1 MALKEQ
7 LAQWSKALDYWD
19 TNDFFGAYEQFVS
32 FADFAKI
39 HYNVGMCAMRTN
51 NLDEAIAAFS
61 RAITLDEYLSVAY
74 MQIGI
79 CQYHMGEFDEAL
91 ANFEES
97 FKMLRGNFFIDYTQ
111 LGMEFQVFA
120 CHAIFNIALCHLQ
133 RGDTERGVR
142 YISEAIKAV
151 PVDSDFVPDI
161 ADIEEAER
169 LGENAAD
176 TIMPYEVPP
185 NLVFRP
191 QEDNLRNAERVDYLG
206 QSKVVASVNATD
218 NYTGF
223 SGKLTRDL
231 TLLSRSKKKD
241 ANSGAAKEAALKSP
255 ASFSAA
261 QTTIA
266 QSNTIRVNRKP
277 SVTSISREP
286 IQEGYEQ
293 TITMSRSNSATTSRK
308 YIPRRL
314 SSNNISANT
323 IPGASRV
330 PGTLSRAPSA
340 PLSREG
346 SGSGQQLEFPLRT
359 LRSAGGSSRMGLGD
373 TQNNVD
379 TAAERLNSL
388 TINNND
394 LPASPAI
401 KLTTSNRSNVSTDS
415 IKVKCHYIESRF
427 IVVPINISFR
437 DLRERVSAKFGV
449 QGLLSLKYKDE
460 EEFMT
465 MMVND
470 DDLDEAVAVSA
481 QGRLELWCFLLDPP
495 K

>member
-169 LGENAAD
+169 LEMLSVS
-176 TIMPYEVPP
+176 II
-185 NLVFRP
+185 L
-191 QEDNLRNAERVDYLG
+191 DNP
-206 QSKVVASVNATD
+206 
-218 NYTGF
+218 
-223 SGKLTRDL
+223 
-231 TLLSRSKKKD
+231 SRSKKKD